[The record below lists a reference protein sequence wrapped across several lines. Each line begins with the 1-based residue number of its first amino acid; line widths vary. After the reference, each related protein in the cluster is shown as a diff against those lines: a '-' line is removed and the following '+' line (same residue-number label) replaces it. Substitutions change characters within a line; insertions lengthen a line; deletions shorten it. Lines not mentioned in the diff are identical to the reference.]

1 MTCIASKMP
10 AFLSKRPRRHAPRRP
25 DISRLRFINAP
36 GASPQA
42 VFENMMP
49 TSHVVCP
56 PDASAGKIFRQGRRA
71 PPSLSRPGARRV
83 VSPAR
88 WICAGVLGSVLASSA
103 CAQEA
108 WNPFSRAPRDPIEQG
123 RIDSADDPAEA
134 INREIFKANKFLD
147 DVILKPVARAY
158 VEDVSP
164 ELRRGIHNFTNNVG
178 EPVVFANDVLQ
189 GNARRAWNT
198 TQRFAVN
205 TTIGVVGFLDVAD
218 SWGRPHHYA
227 DLGQTL
233 GVWGIAP
240 GPAVQIPILGPS
252 NLRDAFGLATTSLA
266 GTFAL
271 QGTIGNAI
279 SYTELGA
286 TGVDDI
292 DYRSKLLPN
301 TDALEKNS
309 KDLYASIRL
318 VKAQLR
324 ARFVEE
330 GKAGGVSGDEGSSA
344 EAEHH

>member
-1 MTCIASKMP
+1 MMTTQM
-10 AFLSKRPRRHAPRRP
+10 R
-25 DISRLRFINAP
+25 
-36 GASPQA
+36 
-42 VFENMMP
+42 
-49 TSHVVCP
+49 SHVICS
-56 PDASAGKIFRQGRRA
+56 PDAPAAKTFLPTWRA
-71 PPSLSRPGARRV
+71 RPSSSRRV
-83 VSPAR
+83 AR
-88 WICAGVLGSVLASSA
+88 HVLSWICAGLFVSVLAGPA

-123 RIDSADDPAEA
+123 RIDSANDPGEA

-147 DVILKPVARAY
+147 DIILKPVARAY
-158 VEDVSP
+158 VEGVSP
-164 ELRRGIHNFTNNVG
+164 ELRQGIHNFTNNVG

-189 GNARRAWNT
+189 GNVKRAWNT

-205 TTIGVVGFLDVAD
+205 TTIGIVGFVDVAD
-218 SWGRPHHYA
+218 TWGRPHHYA

-240 GPAVQIPILGPS
+240 GPAVQIPVLGPS
-252 NLRDAFGLATTSLA
+252 NLRDAFGLAATSLA
-266 GTFAL
+266 GTLAL
-271 QGTIGNAI
+271 QGTIGNVV

-301 TDALEKNS
+301 TDALEKTS

-324 ARFVEE
+324 AKFVEE
-330 GKAGGVSGDEGSSA
+330 AKAGRVSGDEGGSD
-344 EAEHH
+344 EAARH